1 MTKGLSVL
9 SGAGLGAGMMYLL
22 DFDQGRRRRA
32 LVRDQAARS
41 ARKTRDAVAATA
53 RDAQNRAR
61 GMAFTMKSWVSPT
74 EPLTDGVLIE
84 RVRAK
89 LGMLVRHPR
98 SIEVAARDG
107 TVMLSG
113 PVLADEVDSLV
124 AMVSRVPG
132 VRHVENRLEIHEE
145 AGDVPG
151 LQGGLVRRPRGD
163 TFELMQT
170 NWSPTTRFL
179 TGAAGSIV
187 AMYGASRRTAVGAGL
202 TALGLAFLVRGLLN
216 REFTDLLGIEEREE
230 RDVIKRERRRGLGQ
244 SGGASPRGESSV
256 ASRKRLKDVMTP
268 GVEVIHPSATVAE
281 AAEKMRML
289 NIGVIPVC
297 DGERLVGMLTD
308 RDVVVRIIADQR
320 DPKRTTVIEAM
331 TPEVAYCFE
340 DEDVQK
346 AARLMVEKQ
355 IRRLV
360 ILNRDKRLVGIV
372 SLGDL
377 AVQTDDTRLSGEVLE
392 YVSEPAGPRR

>member
-41 ARKTRDAVAATA
+41 ARKTRDAVTATA

-151 LQGGLVRRPRGD
+151 LQGGPARRPRGD

-179 TGAAGSIV
+179 TGTAGSIV

-202 TALGLAFLVRGLLN
+202 TAIGLAFLVRGLLN
-216 REFTDLLGIEEREE
+216 REFTDLLGIEE

-244 SGGASPRGESSV
+244 SGGASPRGQMSA

-289 NIGVIPVC
+289 NVGVIPVC